1 MNAIDREIEKLQKEI
16 EIDEQNEKLI
26 DDFLN
31 SLPKDLINKD
41 NNNND
46 DIKKKL
52 SQISTST
59 SSIEEILSSIN
70 ALLLTSSSEDT
81 LLLLKDI
88 LYKDK
93 IKTKIENSLVNI
105 RFPIFDGMMTINAI
119 DKIKSTHE
127 KDLNI
132 IITYFKI
139 LKSMSFLRK
148 DRSNLTG
155 KITKE
160 DFDDEII
167 SDFLYKKII
176 SSLISLDTF
185 TLNDIDVIFNYI
197 TKALSNISEMLL
209 ALQIEIDSPAKLSI
223 ISYISNNILSRLS
236 LFLLSSPKGDLS
248 SLDMISLTKLLQASN
263 DFNEDTLM
271 KNYKY
276 DILKNSSLNDWIKF
290 SLDKEIVVIIEKNQ
304 KSYVEHMIEQIKS
317 KIKTQID
324 KKTFIDDDII
334 DTIKLL
340 IKDIVDIYTIF
351 RSFTVIDN
359 VLLYAISKIISL
371 FTSLSRTNDLNTKVY
386 IFNISFSYRLFH
398 NKFFPNFE
406 NRLSLYPSDLIE
418 KFSSLLI
425 KTTNDIEVVIDD
437 FSRSISKLINL
448 SDMIMLFAVNNIS
461 TGNTNNKINSVFNI
475 ANDQLKLLSKAFSIT
490 SSQSQSIEYIVEALF
505 GWLSHGL
512 NKNIDAVIKS
522 NVACADIELLVNKM
536 KEFIDDVLNEG
547 VNGQIR
553 KSVNDIYNMLD
564 RLIMITNESNTN

>member
-1 MNAIDREIEKLQKEI
+1 MNAIDREIEKLKKEI

-52 SQISTST
+52 SQISTS
-59 SSIEEILSSIN
+59 SIEETLSSIHS
-70 ALLLTSSSEDT
+70 LLLTSSSEDT

-93 IKTKIENSLVNI
+93 IKTEIENSLVNI

-127 KDLNI
+127 KDLKI
-132 IITYFKI
+132 IITYFNI
-139 LKSMSFLRK
+139 LKYMSLLRK

-160 DFDDEII
+160 DFDDEVI

-197 TKALSNISEMLL
+197 TKSLSNISEMLL
-209 ALQIEIDSPAKLSI
+209 ALQIEIDSPNKISI
-223 ISYISNNILSRLS
+223 ISYISNNILSKIA

-276 DILKNSSLNDWIKF
+276 DILKNSSLNDWIKC
-290 SLDKEIVVIIEKNQ
+290 SLDKEIVSIIEKNQ
-304 KSYVEHMIEQIKS
+304 KSYVDYMIEQIKS
-317 KIKTQID
+317 KIID

-359 VLLYAISKIISL
+359 VLLYAITKIISL

-386 IFNISFSYRLFH
+386 IFNISFSYRIFH

-490 SSQSQSIEYIVEALF
+490 SSQSPCIEYIIEALF

-522 NVACADIELLVNKM
+522 NVVCADIEMLVNKT
-536 KEFIDDVLNEG
+536 KEFIDDVVNEG

-564 RLIMITNESNTN
+564 RLIMINNESNTN